1 MSEIWRDIKG
11 YEGRYQVSSMGRV
24 KTVERHKSDGRR
36 QPEAIRKTQID
47 HRGYEFVLLYNGE
60 RMNRFSVHVLVAN
73 AFIPNPEHKPQ
84 VNHIDGDKLNNVLEN
99 LEWVTASENQ
109 FHALAHGLLIPR
121 RGDANK
127 QTKVSDADIRR
138 IREMRKAGAKLQP
151 LADMFGIS
159 LSQVGRIVRNERRLY
174 T

>member
-1 MSEIWRDIKG
+1 MSEIWRDIDG
-11 YEGRYQVSSMGRV
+11 YEGRYQISSLGRV

-36 QPEAIRKTQID
+36 QPEAIRKTQVD

-60 RMNRFSVHVLVAN
+60 RMKRHSVHVLVAR
-73 AFIPNPEHKPQ
+73 AFIDNPENKPH

-99 LEWVTASENQ
+99 LEWATPSENQ
-109 FHALAHGLLIPR
+109 RHALRMGLAKPK

-159 LSQVGRIVRNERRLY
+159 MSQVGRIVRNERRIY